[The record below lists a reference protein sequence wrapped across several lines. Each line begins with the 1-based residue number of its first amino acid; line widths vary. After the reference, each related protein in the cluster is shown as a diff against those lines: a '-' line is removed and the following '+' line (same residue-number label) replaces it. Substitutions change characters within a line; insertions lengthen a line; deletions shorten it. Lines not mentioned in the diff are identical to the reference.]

1 MQRRDEA
8 SAREKAYSL
17 IQRKILSGE
26 WSGGTAVSELAL
38 SKEMGLSRTPIREA
52 VRQLAGEGFLEEVSG
67 RGMAVARIR
76 RSDIAE
82 LYELREAIEVFAVG
96 KAARIG
102 LSNSDVRRLEGFLA
116 DCEKLRETLE
126 SNGRP

>member
-1 MQRRDEA
+1 MQMRDEG
-8 SAREKAYSL
+8 SAREKAYSH

-26 WSGGTAVSELAL
+26 WAGGSPVSELAL

-52 VRQLAGEGFLEEVSG
+52 VRQLAGEGFLEQVAG
-67 RGMAVARIR
+67 RGIAVAQIR

-96 KAARIG
+96 KTARVG
-102 LSNSDVRRLEGFLA
+102 LSGSDVRRLEGFL
-116 DCEKLRETLE
+116 
-126 SNGRP
+126 